1 MTPRLL
7 SLSLAL
13 VLAAPALPAWAQA
26 DRSQSPKK
34 RQRVVSDLS
43 GFELLDEAKLKSKP
57 VVAGATRGGLF
68 SPKPPVALAPYLAR
82 VYSAEPVFL
91 WASESPRFAFVLID
105 ASGAEVHRATVDGT
119 RYAWPARAPKLQPG
133 RTYAWSV
140 TPEGGDE
147 ASAAV
152 EVLVADAAVRA
163 KVDKALSAAAG
174 ADAYA
179 KAVARARVFT
189 DNRLW
194 YDAVAAW
201 AEAIALDP
209 KRPEAWEG
217 RGNVFA
223 QIPATRSLSDQDFA
237 RADELSARR

>member
-1 MTPRLL
+1 MTPRLP

-13 VLAAPALPAWAQA
+13 VLLAPALPAWAQA
-26 DRSQSPKK
+26 GKPETPKK

-43 GFELLDEAKLKSKP
+43 GFELLDEARLKAKP

-68 SPKPPVALAPYLAR
+68 SPKPPVALAPFLAR
-82 VYSAEPVFL
+82 VHAAEPVFF
-91 WASESPRFAFVLID
+91 WASESPRFSFVLSD
-105 ASGAEVHRATVDGT
+105 ASGAVVHRATVDGT
-119 RYAWPARAPKLQPG
+119 RYAWPAKAPRLQAG
-133 RTYAWSV
+133 KAYSWTV

-201 AEAIALDP
+201 TDTIALDP
-209 KRPEAWEG
+209 KRPEGYEG
-217 RGNVFA
+217 RGTVYA
-223 QIPATRSLSDQDFA
+223 QIPATRPQADQDFA